1 MTIHKNMPLATE
13 GNYTESPLCELI
25 SGNDQSPVNEQ
36 YTVDEDNPKREMP
49 EEQLA
54 ALEKYG
60 LSRKEAKKLWIGR
73 DRLLR
78 NWQAMKIMLEASRP
92 YLLQWEYE
100 QQQAKQQMPESRN
113 TRGAGRK
120 HIDIEI
126 MFVTLM
132 IQRFMN
138 WSDVAIANAFAGSKL
153 VCAVAWSLVDKG
165 QLRLPAR
172 STVQKYKAIFGNDG
186 LSKQLLEA
194 TTKKGLCSIADVL
207 GANPAKDDEE
217 HIEVGKVGYIDASF
231 IDRPKFHYS
240 AADKK
245 AVQEGRTWDVVGSK
259 PYTSESHVIFDLI
272 GWAKKYNVSHF
283 GFKVHAVV
291 DDASKM
297 ILSYSRTAAQR
308 HDVNLLEPL
317 VLEAHERF
325 GIHTLMADSGYISAE
340 REAILDKAGVTPC
353 VVSRNGRKTKLSA
366 DERATNRAI
375 SHSRSRIEHVF
386 GSIKSNIGFKP
397 LSTLDETLQSDFDFI
412 AMVHNCSRLQVYLD
426 GRYARPSLKKFI
438 AS

>member
-138 WSDVAIANAFAGSKL
+138 WSDVAIANAFTGSKL

-194 TTKKGLCSIADVL
+194 TTKKGLCSVADVL

-231 IDRPKFHYS
+231 IDRP
-240 AADKK
+240 
-245 AVQEGRTWDVVGSK
+245 
-259 PYTSESHVIFDLI
+259 
-272 GWAKKYNVSHF
+272 
-283 GFKVHAVV
+283 
-291 DDASKM
+291 
-297 ILSYSRTAAQR
+297 
-308 HDVNLLEPL
+308 
-317 VLEAHERF
+317 
-325 GIHTLMADSGYISAE
+325 ISAL
-340 REAILDKAGVTPC
+340 R
-353 VVSRNGRKTKLSA
+353 
-366 DERATNRAI
+366 
-375 SHSRSRIEHVF
+375 F
-386 GSIKSNIGFKP
+386 
-397 LSTLDETLQSDFDFI
+397 
-412 AMVHNCSRLQVYLD
+412 M
-426 GRYARPSLKKFI
+426 PSWTMLPR
-438 AS
+438 

>member
-1 MTIHKNMPLATE
+1 MPLATE

-291 DDASKM
+291 DDASK
-297 ILSYSRTAAQR
+297 LSVR
-308 HDVNLLEPL
+308 LFWIKL
-317 VLEAHERF
+317 VLHLVLSLATA
-325 GIHTLMADSGYISAE
+325 GKQNSPLT
-340 REAILDKAGVTPC
+340 REQPIVLSPILAAA
-353 VVSRNGRKTKLSA
+353 LSTCL
-366 DERATNRAI
+366 DPLRAI
-375 SHSRSRIEHVF
+375 
-386 GSIKSNIGFKP
+386 
-397 LSTLDETLQSDFDFI
+397 
-412 AMVHNCSRLQVYLD
+412 
-426 GRYARPSLKKFI
+426 
-438 AS
+438 

>member
-194 TTKKGLCSIADVL
+194 TTKKGLCSVADVL

-231 IDRPKFHYS
+231 IDRPK
-240 AADKK
+240 
-245 AVQEGRTWDVVGSK
+245 SK

>member
-194 TTKKGLCSIADVL
+194 TTKKGLCSVADVL
-207 GANPAKDDEE
+207 GANPAKDNEE

-245 AVQEGRTWDVVGSK
+245 AVQED
-259 PYTSESHVIFDLI
+259 
-272 GWAKKYNVSHF
+272 F

-340 REAILDKAGVTPC
+340 REAILYKAGVTPC